1 MKGGNGEASGK
12 RSLLCDLRLHLRS
25 TICNKDLS
33 ILHRREVI
41 GVMSKL
47 MCGESLTE
55 QLWQGLVFDENDRML
70 AHLMDWIEGRLGTR
84 YIPAICNKV
93 S

>member
-1 MKGGNGEASGK
+1 MKGGNGEAPGK
-12 RSLLCDLRLHLRS
+12 RSLLVTFGSTLRS

-33 ILHRREVI
+33 IHHRREVI

-47 MCGESLTE
+47 IRGESLTE
-55 QLWQGLVFDENDRML
+55 KLWQGLIFGDNDGML
-70 AHLMDWIEGRLGTR
+70 PHLTDWIEGRLGTR